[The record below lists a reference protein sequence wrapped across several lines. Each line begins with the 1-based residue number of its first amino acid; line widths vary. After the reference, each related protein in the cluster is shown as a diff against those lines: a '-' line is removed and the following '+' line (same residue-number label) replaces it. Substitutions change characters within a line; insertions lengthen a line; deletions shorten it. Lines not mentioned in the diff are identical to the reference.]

1 MPPRRNFTH
10 KEVMKVL
17 YKAGF
22 RYANPQSSGSH
33 VVMTK
38 KDHDGNSYNVTL
50 VPGSGRV
57 AQGTL
62 RSIAKQA
69 GADDFDEFCRW
80 IDDNL

>member
-1 MPPRRNFTH
+1 
-10 KEVMKVL
+10 MKVL

-22 RYANPQSSGSH
+22 RYTNPNSDGSH

-50 VPGSGRV
+50 VANGGTIP
-57 AQGTL
+57 QNTL

-69 GADDFDEFCRW
+69 GADDFDKFCRW
-80 IDDNL
+80 IDNNC